1 MVSRLGLEPRALAS
15 KAPTLQRKINAISL
29 QNLPMSDKH
38 LQRVTV
44 CLSFIRT
51 GACFTDL
58 MFDLRFKV
66 THVGIIRSLHLAG
79 GYSLNALATPLLT
92 ISKFFSKLS
101 PTVSLITARH
111 TNFFSDDSARFT
123 TKVAS

>member
-1 MVSRLGLEPRALAS
+1 MHTNCKRRL
-15 KAPTLQRKINAISL
+15 
-29 QNLPMSDKH
+29 
-38 LQRVTV
+38 
-44 CLSFIRT
+44 RT
-51 GACFTDL
+51 RQVERQG
-58 MFDLRFKV
+58 FKV
-66 THVGIIRSLHLAG
+66 INVGIIRSFHFAG
-79 GYSLNALATPLLT
+79 GYSLNAWATPLLT